1 MPSPHFTIRDVAMKN
16 SWSHGDDRRDRVDRG
31 VTRARRSPSPTG
43 RRRDIER
50 ERGRD
55 RDREEA
61 KEASSRS
68 ERRARSRDQSRDRDR
83 RRPNSPSKQEDIRER
98 NKGRELLDSRG
109 SAKSRREGHQG
120 SSVGKRGSSRSPS
133 RERSHR
139 KRRRDTSRSRE
150 RRHSTSKSV
159 SRIEGSRHE
168 TSPSRANW
176 PRSRR
181 SSIQT
186 PENDKGKSVA
196 PDREEPSGPARRETQ
211 PSRGPLSPPRE
222 PTDRR
227 NRSASDRGS
236 THRERRHRHRSPHP
250 KSSDQNSRRHRSRS
264 RDNRSPRPDRH
275 RSSTSPRPSRGRWE
289 AGTTS
294 SSLSRRGRP
303 SRDEYRPDQAASGAN
318 SIEVEDTKM
327 NGRGGYGYG
336 PGYHHPNQMQ
346 AAFPLKPQY
355 NQGPT
360 NQYSQSPQ
368 HISPNSSYHGSPQQS
383 LYPAGRGGGGW
394 GPPQGHQYSSQ
405 Q

>member
-1 MPSPHFTIRDVAMKN
+1 MKN
-16 SWSHGDDRRDRVDRG
+16 SWSHGDDRRDRGRVDRG
-31 VTRARRSPSPTG
+31 VTRPRRSPSPT

-55 RDREEA
+55 REKA

-83 RRPNSPSKQEDIRER
+83 RRPTSRSPAAGDKQEDIRER

-109 SAKSRREGHQG
+109 SGKSRREGHQG
-120 SSVGKRGSSRSPS
+120 SSVSVGKRGSSRSPS

-150 RRHSTSKSV
+150 RHHSTSKSV
-159 SRIEGSRHE
+159 SRIESSRHE
-168 TSPSRANW
+168 TSPSRVNW
-176 PRSRR
+176 PRDRR

-186 PENDKGKSVA
+186 PGNDKGKSAA
-196 PDREEPSGPARRETQ
+196 PDREERSRSPRRETL

-222 PTDRR
+222 PADSR
-227 NRSASDRGS
+227 NRSVSDRGS
-236 THRERRHRHRSPHP
+236 THRERRQRHRSPHP

-264 RDNRSPRPDRH
+264 RDNRSPRTGRH
-275 RSSTSPRPSRGRWE
+275 KSPGSTSPRASRGRWE
-289 AGTTS
+289 PGTKS

-303 SRDEYRPDQAASGAN
+303 SRDEYRPDQQTASGAN
-318 SIEVEDTKM
+318 SIEVEDTTM

-336 PGYHHPNQMQ
+336 PGYHNPNQMQ

-355 NQGPT
+355 NQGPI

-383 LYPAGRGGGGW
+383 PYPAGRGGGGW
-394 GPPQGHQYSSQ
+394 GPPQGHQYSPQ